1 MTLTGLYVPLITPFD
16 SSGAVAL
23 DALEALAHRM
33 LDAGATGLVALGTT
47 AEPAALSDSERR
59 AVLDVLAR
67 VCRTRDAQLIVGA
80 DGPSALEEMRD
91 RPEVVAAQMPVP
103 PFVRAGDA
111 GVLAYFTHLAS
122 VSPVPLVIYHIPY
135 RTGQR
140 LSLETLRLL
149 ASLPGVAAFKYAAG
163 GIDSDTVALMADL
176 PDDFAVLGGDDVVVS
191 PLLALGAHGAIL
203 ASAHV
208 ETADFVSLI
217 DLWHAG
223 DVARARPLGH
233 RLAALSSALFAEPNP
248 TVVKAVLHARG
259 LIPTADVRLPLLA
272 ASPQSLGY
280 FEVDNE
286 GIVNVPRS
294 EVPSMR

>member
-16 SSGAVAL
+16 SNGGVAL
-23 DALEALAHRM
+23 DPLESLAHQM
-33 LDAGATGLVALGTT
+33 LDAGATGLVCLGTT
-47 AEPAALSDSERR
+47 AEPAALSDSEKR
-59 AVLDVLAR
+59 AVFDVLAG
-67 VCRTRDAQLIVGA
+67 VCRTRDAQLVVGA
-80 DGPSALEEMRD
+80 DRPSELEALAD
-91 RPEVVAAQMPVP
+91 WPEVVAAQVPVP
-103 PFVRAGDA
+103 SFVRPGDA

-135 RTGQR
+135 RTGQS
-140 LSLETLRLL
+140 LTLETLRRL

-163 GIDSDTVALMADL
+163 GIDNDTVALMSEL
-176 PDDFAVLGGDDVVVS
+176 PDDFAVLGGDDVVIS

-208 ETADFVSLI
+208 DTADFVSLI

-223 DVARARPLGH
+223 DVPRARALGH

-259 LIPTADVRLPLLA
+259 LIPTADVRLPLVSA
-272 ASPQSLGY
+272 DPQSLEY
-280 FEVDNE
+280 FEGLNE
-286 GIVNVPRS
+286 GVANVSRS